1 MLLIT
6 GANGQLGRELAARI
20 PDAVL
25 TDSEVLDITD
35 ENAVMDFVKKNNI
48 DVIVNCAAYTAV
60 DKAEDEADVA
70 RRVNVDG
77 PKNLAK
83 TGAKIIHISTDYVF
97 DGTAHQPYA
106 VDANTSP
113 VSVYGKTKRA
123 GELAVLEN
131 ASCAIVIRTAWLY
144 SAHGNNFVKTMR
156 RLGAEK
162 DVINVVADQIGTPT
176 FAGDLADAIVQIIPQ
191 IKPEN
196 SGVYHFTNEGVCSW
210 FDFATEIMEMSGL
223 GCVVNPIKSHQY
235 PTRATRPFYSVL
247 DKDKI
252 KDTFGIKIQHWK
264 KGVEKC
270 LKQF

>member
-25 TDSEVLDITD
+25 TDSDVLDITD
-35 ENAVMDFVKKNNI
+35 ETAVIDFVKNHNI

-60 DKAEDEADVA
+60 DKAEDEEDVA

-77 PKNLAK
+77 PRNLAK

-97 DGTAHQPYA
+97 DGNGCRPYTP
-106 VDANTSP
+106 DMTTNP
-113 VSVYGKTKRA
+113 VSVYGKTKRE
-123 GELAVLEN
+123 GEVAVLEN
-131 ASCAIVIRTAWLY
+131 SNCAIIIRTAWLY
-144 SAHGNNFVKTMR
+144 SVHGNNFVKTMR

-162 DVINVVADQIGTPT
+162 EEINVVADQVGTPT

-191 IKPEN
+191 LQPEN

-210 FDFATEIMEMSGL
+210 FDFATEIMDMSGL
-223 GCVVNPIKSHQY
+223 GCVVNPIKSSQY
-235 PTRATRPFYSVL
+235 PTCAVRPSYSVL
-247 DKDKI
+247 DKCKI
-252 KDTFGIKIQHWK
+252 KSTFGVKIQHWK
-264 KGVEKC
+264 KGLEKC